1 MALPSLWSGNLRLSL
16 VLIPVR
22 LVPAVSTE
30 EAISFRQIHE
40 PSGTPIRQVK
50 GVRDGDTF
58 TEVPDEEI
66 VKGYEYAKGSHVLI
80 DPKEID
86 DLKLEAKHTI
96 DMVRFVD
103 EDEIDTRYWE
113 KPYYLV
119 PDGDEADEGYAIMQ
133 RALAETG
140 KVAIG
145 QLILHGRQ
153 HLVGI
158 KVLKGGL
165 MLSILRYAAELRD
178 PKPYFEG
185 INFEP
190 QSEAVGL
197 AKELIEAETG
207 RFEPEK
213 IPDKYAETL
222 RELLQAKVE
231 ERAPQIEVAPEG
243 RHRKSSTS
251 WRRLRRVCRQK
262 DAPRCGTQCGG
273 EWASPL
279 RRTSQGRGRH
289 DRDQASV
296 ERRIDVNRLKLNQP
310 SSWLPQPS
318 HYFDWVQREFI
329 EASPPVRSVSFR
341 LIEFHQNQAIIYCL
355 FAATQRGDRRAVK
368 R

>member
-1 MALPSLWSGNLRLSL
+1 MAPPSLWSGNLRLSL

-40 PSGTPIRQVK
+40 PSGTPIRYMK
-50 GVRDGDTF
+50 GVHDGDSF
-58 TEVPDEEI
+58 TEAAEEEI
-66 VKGYEYAKGSHVLI
+66 VKGYEHAKGQHILI

-86 DLKLEAKHTI
+86 DLKLEAKHII

-103 EDEIDTRYWE
+103 EEEIDTRYWE

-145 QLILHGRQ
+145 QLIMGGRA

-158 KVLKGGL
+158 KALEGGL
-165 MLSILRYAAELRD
+165 MLSILRYPYELRE
-178 PKPYFEG
+178 PKSYFED
-185 INFEP
+185 IRVESK
-190 QSEAVGL
+190 SEAVEL
-197 AKELIEAETG
+197 ATELIEAESG

-231 ERAPQIEVAPEG
+231 QRAPHIEVSTEVKAKPEVINIMAALKESMQAKG
-243 RHRKSSTS
+243 RTKVRDAV
-251 WRRLRRVCRQK
+251 RRRMGK
-262 DAPRCGTQCGG
+262 PSAEEKPRPRASRPR
-273 EWASPL
+273 ASP
-279 RRTSQGRGRH
+279 RRTAH
-289 DRDQASV
+289 
-296 ERRIDVNRLKLNQP
+296 
-310 SSWLPQPS
+310 
-318 HYFDWVQREFI
+318 
-329 EASPPVRSVSFR
+329 
-341 LIEFHQNQAIIYCL
+341 
-355 FAATQRGDRRAVK
+355 
-368 R
+368 